1 MAPQNWVNPALDW
14 FKSIGWKP
22 QDFQLEVWDACFN
35 GYSGLLC
42 APTGSG
48 KTYALLIPF
57 LQNGL
62 SEKSKVT
69 SAGLQLIW
77 ITPIRAL
84 AKEIAIS
91 AQRAVEGLGLG
102 WQVGIRTGDTAQHI
116 RQHQLKNMP
125 QMLITTPESLQLLIS
140 NSSYPQIFK
149 NLKGIVV
156 DEWHEMVGS
165 KRGVQMQLALS
176 LMKSLTPA
184 LRIWGISATI
194 GNLEEATDVLF
205 GDYVISGK
213 IKQIKANIEKKIIVN
228 TIIPDQVDTYPW
240 AGHLGLRMAER
251 LIPLLQSGNSTLI
264 FTNTRAQCEIWYR
277 HLLELLPSLA
287 GQLAMHHGSMSREI
301 RDWVENALYEGALK
315 VVVCTSSLD
324 LGVDFRPVDNI
335 IQVGSPK
342 GIARFLQRAGRSGHQ
357 PGGVSKIYFLP
368 THALE
373 MLEGAAL
380 REAINGSGMEARI
393 PPVRCFDVLVQ
404 YLITRA
410 LGVGFEPDSVFEEI
424 KKTFAYRSITK
435 EEWQWVLAFIRFGGN
450 SLQAYPEYAKVEVQ
464 NGIWLVTDKT
474 IAKRHRLQIGTI
486 VSDPMLQIKYVKGG
500 FLGSVEEWFI
510 SSLKP
515 GEVFWFAGQALSLVR
530 IKDMTVQVQ
539 KSKEQKGKIPSWQG
553 GRLPLSS
560 ELGTY
565 LRNQIYALNKEES
578 TQAPEIQAL
587 RPLIQIQKMNAAIP
601 QENEFLL
608 EYFSSKEGYHLTC
621 YPFEGRL
628 VHEGLGALVAWRLS
642 KIKPQSFSIAMNDYG
657 IEWLSDTPIDLN
669 TDRLKILFSTD
680 HLIADLRESLNSM
693 ALASRRFRDIASIS
707 GLLFKGY
714 PGNNKKDRHLQ
725 ASGELFFKVF
735 QDYEPD
741 NLLLIQAY
749 EEALLYQMEENRL
762 FESLKRIEKQTF
774 LLKKCNKATP
784 FAFPIMVDRLREKL
798 SSEKLEDR
806 IKKMTLLLE
815 KQA

>member
-1 MAPQNWVNPALDW
+1 
-14 FKSIGWKP
+14 
-22 QDFQLEVWDACFN
+22 
-35 GYSGLLC
+35 
-42 APTGSG
+42 
-48 KTYALLIPF
+48 
-57 LQNGL
+57 
-62 SEKSKVT
+62 
-69 SAGLQLIW
+69 
-77 ITPIRAL
+77 
-84 AKEIAIS
+84 
-91 AQRAVEGLGLG
+91 
-102 WQVGIRTGDTAQHI
+102 
-116 RQHQLKNMP
+116 
-125 QMLITTPESLQLLIS
+125 
-140 NSSYPQIFK
+140 
-149 NLKGIVV
+149 
-156 DEWHEMVGS
+156 
-165 KRGVQMQLALS
+165 
-176 LMKSLTPA
+176 
-184 LRIWGISATI
+184 
-194 GNLEEATDVLF
+194 
-205 GDYVISGK
+205 
-213 IKQIKANIEKKIIVN
+213 
-228 TIIPDQVDTYPW
+228 
-240 AGHLGLRMAER
+240 
-251 LIPLLQSGNSTLI
+251 
-264 FTNTRAQCEIWYR
+264 
-277 HLLELLPSLA
+277 
-287 GQLAMHHGSMSREI
+287 
-301 RDWVENALYEGALK
+301 
-315 VVVCTSSLD
+315 
-324 LGVDFRPVDNI
+324 
-335 IQVGSPK
+335 
-342 GIARFLQRAGRSGHQ
+342 
-357 PGGVSKIYFLP
+357 
-368 THALE
+368 
-373 MLEGAAL
+373 
-380 REAINGSGMEARI
+380 
-393 PPVRCFDVLVQ
+393 
-404 YLITRA
+404 
-410 LGVGFEPDSVFEEI
+410 
-424 KKTFAYRSITK
+424 
-435 EEWQWVLAFIRFGGN
+435 
-450 SLQAYPEYAKVEVQ
+450 
-464 NGIWLVTDKT
+464 
-474 IAKRHRLQIGTI
+474 
-486 VSDPMLQIKYVKGG
+486 VKGG

>member
-1 MAPQNWVNPALDW
+1 M
-14 FKSIGWKP
+14 
-22 QDFQLEVWDACFN
+22 
-35 GYSGLLC
+35 
-42 APTGSG
+42 
-48 KTYALLIPF
+48 PF
-57 LQNGL
+57 LLKAINK
-62 SEKSKVT
+62 EK
-69 SAGLQLIW
+69 GLQLIW

-84 AKEIAIS
+84 AKEIELS
-91 AQRAVEGLGLG
+91 AQRAIEGLGLS
-102 WQVGIRTGDTAQHI
+102 WEVGIRTGDTSQNI
-116 RQHQLKNMP
+116 RKQQLKNIP
-125 QMLITTPESLQLLIS
+125 QLLITTPESLHLLLT
-140 NSSYPQIFK
+140 NPSYPEIFK
-149 NLKGIVV
+149 NLKDVVV

-176 LMKSLTPA
+176 LLTNIVPK
-184 LRIWGISATI
+184 LSIWGISATI
-194 GNLEEATDVLF
+194 GNLDEAADVLL
-205 GDYVISGK
+205 GEYILPDSRK
-213 IKQIKANIEKKIIVN
+213 LIKANIEKRIIVH
-228 TIIPDQVDTYPW
+228 TLIPDQVDSYPW
-240 AGHLGLRMAER
+240 AGHLGIRMADK
-251 LIPLLQSGNSTLI
+251 LIPLLLSGQSTLI

-301 RDWVENALYEGALK
+301 RDWVENALYQGTLK

-324 LGVDFRPVDNI
+324 LGVDFRPVDTI

-357 PGGVSKIYFLP
+357 PGGVSQIYFLP

-373 MLEGAAL
+373 MIEGAAL
-380 REAINGSGMEARI
+380 REAISENSMEARM

-410 LGVGFEPDSVFEEI
+410 LGVGFKPEEI
-424 KKTFAYRSITK
+424 FDEVKKTFAFNSISK
-435 EEWQWVLAFIRFGGN
+435 EEWEWVLVFIRYGGN

-464 NGIWLVTDKT
+464 NGIWLVTDKL

-486 VSDPMLQIKYVKGG
+486 VSDPVMQVKYVKGG
-500 FLGSVEEWFI
+500 FLGTIEEWFI

-515 GEVFWFAGQALSLVR
+515 GEVFWFAGQALILVR
-530 IKDMTVQVQ
+530 IKDMTVQVR

-560 ELGTY
+560 ELGRH
-565 LRNQIYALNKEES
+565 LRNQIYSLHNEEG
-578 TQAPEIQAL
+578 TQTPEIQAL
-587 RPLIQIQKMNAAIP
+587 KPLLAIQRNNAAIP
-601 QENEFLL
+601 RENEFLM

-628 VHEGLGALVAWRLS
+628 VHEAIGSLIAWRLS
-642 KIKPQSFSIAMNDYG
+642 KLKPQSFSIAMNDYG
-657 IEWLSDTPIDLN
+657 IEWLSDTPIEIDVTL
-669 TDRLKILFSTD
+669 LKQLFSSENLFQ
-680 HLIADLRESLNSM
+680 HLRESLNSI

-714 PGNNKKDRHLQ
+714 PGNHKKDKHLQ
-725 ASGELFFKVF
+725 ASGSLFFNVF

-741 NLLLIQAY
+741 NLLLLQAY
-749 EEALLYQMEENRL
+749 EEALSYQMEENRL
-762 FESLKRIEKQTF
+762 FEALKRIEKQTI

-815 KQA
+815 K

>member
-1 MAPQNWVNPALDW
+1 MASQHRFNPAIVW

-22 QDFQLEVWDACFN
+22 QHFQLEVWEACYY

-57 LQNGL
+57 LQNSL
-62 SEKSKVT
+62 VEKSKDA
-69 SAGLQLIW
+69 SKGLQLIW

-91 AQRAVEGLGLG
+91 AQRAVEGLGSD
-102 WQVGIRTGDTAQHI
+102 WQIGIRTGDTTQHI
-116 RQHQLKNMP
+116 RKHQLKNMP
-125 QMLITTPESLQLLIS
+125 QMLITTPESLQLLLS
-140 NSSYPQIFK
+140 NPSYPQIFK
-149 NLKGIVV
+149 HLKGIVV
-156 DEWHEMVGS
+156 DEWHEMIGS

-176 LMKSLTPA
+176 LMKALLPA
-184 LRIWGISATI
+184 LSIWGISATI
-194 GNLEEATDVLF
+194 GNLDEASEVLF
-205 GDYVISGK
+205 GDYVLPAERKRIN
-213 IKQIKANIEKKIIVN
+213 ANIEKKIIVH
-228 TIIPDQVDTYPW
+228 TMIPDKVDTYPW

-251 LIPLLQSGNSTLI
+251 LIPLLQSGHSTLI

-287 GQLAMHHGSMSREI
+287 GQMAMHHGSMSREI
-301 RDWVENALYEGALK
+301 RDWVENALYEGTLK

-357 PGGVSKIYFLP
+357 PGGVSQIYFLP

-380 REAINGSGMEARI
+380 REAISGNEMESRI
-393 PPVRCFDVLVQ
+393 PPIRCFDVLVQ
-404 YLITRA
+404 YLVTRA
-410 LGVGFEPDSVFEEI
+410 IGAGFVPDIAYEEI

-435 EEWQWVLAFIRFGGN
+435 EEWHWVLAFIRFGGN

-464 NGIWLVTDKT
+464 NGIWLVTDKV

-486 VSDPMLQIKYVKGG
+486 VSDPVLQVKFVKGG

-530 IKDMTVQVQ
+530 IKDMTVQVK
-539 KSKEQKGKIPSWQG
+539 KSKETKGKIPSWQG

-560 ELGTY
+560 ELGRY
-565 LRNQIYALNKEES
+565 LRNQIYALNQEDG

-587 RPLIQIQKMNAAIP
+587 RPLIKIQQMNAAIP

-608 EYFSSKEGYHLTC
+608 EYFTSKEGFHLTC

-628 VHEGLGALVAWRLS
+628 VHEGLGSLVAWRLS

-657 IEWLSDTPIDLN
+657 IEWLSDTPIDIHV
-669 TDRLKILFSTD
+669 DRLKNLFTTEN
-680 HLIADLRESLNSM
+680 LLPELRESLNSM

-741 NLLLIQAY
+741 NLLLMQAY
-749 EEALLYQMEENRL
+749 EEALLYQMEEIRL
-762 FESLKRIEKQTF
+762 HEALKRIEKQSF
-774 LLKKCNKATP
+774 LLKNCNKATP

-815 KQA
+815 KQG

>member
-1 MAPQNWVNPALDW
+1 MAFNKWSKPALDW
-14 FKSIGWKP
+14 FKKNNWRP
-22 QDFQLEVWDACFN
+22 QLFQLETWDACYN
-35 GYSGLLC
+35 GHSGLVC
-42 APTGSG
+42 APTGTG
-48 KTYALLIPF
+48 KTYALLMSF
-57 LQNGL
+57 LLKAINK
-62 SEKSKVT
+62 EK
-69 SAGLQLIW
+69 GLQLIW

-84 AKEIAIS
+84 AKEIELS
-91 AQRAVEGLGLG
+91 AQRAIEGLGLS
-102 WQVGIRTGDTAQHI
+102 WEVGIRTGDTSQNI
-116 RQHQLKNMP
+116 RKQQLKNIP
-125 QMLITTPESLQLLIS
+125 QLLITTPESLHLLLT
-140 NSSYPQIFK
+140 NPSYPEIFK
-149 NLKGIVV
+149 NLKGVVV

-176 LMKSLTPA
+176 LLTNIVPK
-184 LRIWGISATI
+184 LSIWGISATI
-194 GNLEEATDVLF
+194 GNLDEAADVLL
-205 GDYVISGK
+205 GEYILPDSRK
-213 IKQIKANIEKKIIVN
+213 LIKANIEKRIIVH
-228 TIIPDQVDTYPW
+228 TLIPDKVDSYPW
-240 AGHLGLRMAER
+240 AGHLGIRMADK
-251 LIPLLQSGNSTLI
+251 LIPHLLSGQSTLI

-301 RDWVENALYEGALK
+301 RDWVENALYQGTLK

-324 LGVDFRPVDNI
+324 LGVDFRPVDTI

-357 PGGVSKIYFLP
+357 PGGVSQIYFLP

-373 MLEGAAL
+373 MIEGAAL
-380 REAINGSGMEARI
+380 REAISENSMEARM

-410 LGVGFEPDSVFEEI
+410 LGVGFKPEEI
-424 KKTFAYRSITK
+424 FDEVKKTFAFNSISK
-435 EEWQWVLAFIRFGGN
+435 EEWEWVLVFIRYGGN

-464 NGIWLVTDKT
+464 NGIWLVTDKL

-486 VSDPMLQIKYVKGG
+486 VSDPVMQVKYVKGG
-500 FLGSVEEWFI
+500 FLGTIEEWFI

-515 GEVFWFAGQALSLVR
+515 GEVFWFAGQALILVR
-530 IKDMTVQVQ
+530 IKDMTVQVR

-560 ELGTY
+560 ELGRH
-565 LRNQIYALNKEES
+565 LRNQIYSLHNEEG
-578 TQAPEIQAL
+578 TQAPEIKAL
-587 RPLIQIQKMNAAIP
+587 KPLLEIQRNNSAIP
-601 QENEFLL
+601 MENEFLM

-628 VHEGLGALVAWRLS
+628 VHEAIGSLVAWRLS
-642 KIKPQSFSIAMNDYG
+642 KLKPQSFSIAMNDYG
-657 IEWLSDTPIDLN
+657 IEWLSDTPIEIDVTL
-669 TDRLKILFSTD
+669 LKQLFSSENLFQ
-680 HLIADLRESLNSM
+680 HLRESLNSI

-714 PGNNKKDRHLQ
+714 PGNHKKDKHLQ
-725 ASGELFFKVF
+725 ASGSLFFNVF

-741 NLLLIQAY
+741 NLLLLQAY
-749 EEALLYQMEENRL
+749 EEALSYQMEENRL
-762 FESLKRIEKQTF
+762 FEALKRIEKQTI

-815 KQA
+815 K

>member
-1 MAPQNWVNPALDW
+1 LKAIN
-14 FKSIGWKP
+14 K
-22 QDFQLEVWDACFN
+22 
-35 GYSGLLC
+35 
-42 APTGSG
+42 
-48 KTYALLIPF
+48 
-57 LQNGL
+57 
-62 SEKSKVT
+62 EK
-69 SAGLQLIW
+69 GLQLIW

-84 AKEIAIS
+84 AKEIELS
-91 AQRAVEGLGLG
+91 AQRAIEGLGLS
-102 WQVGIRTGDTAQHI
+102 WEVGIRTGDTSQNI
-116 RQHQLKNMP
+116 RKQQLKNIP
-125 QMLITTPESLQLLIS
+125 QLLITTPESLHLLLT
-140 NSSYPQIFK
+140 NPSYPEIFK
-149 NLKGIVV
+149 NLKGVVV

-176 LMKSLTPA
+176 LLTKIVPK
-184 LRIWGISATI
+184 LSIWGISATI
-194 GNLEEATDVLF
+194 GNLDEAADVLL
-205 GDYVISGK
+205 GEYILPDSRK
-213 IKQIKANIEKKIIVN
+213 LIKANIEKRIIVH
-228 TIIPDQVDTYPW
+228 TLIPDKVDSYPW
-240 AGHLGLRMAER
+240 AGHLGIRMADK
-251 LIPLLQSGNSTLI
+251 LIPLLLSGQSTLI

-301 RDWVENALYEGALK
+301 RDWVENALYQGTLK

-324 LGVDFRPVDNI
+324 LGVDFRPVDTI

-357 PGGVSKIYFLP
+357 PGGVSQIYFLP

-373 MLEGAAL
+373 MIEGAAL
-380 REAINGSGMEARI
+380 REAISENSMEARM

-410 LGVGFEPDSVFEEI
+410 LGVGFKPEEI
-424 KKTFAYRSITK
+424 FDEVKKTFAFNSISK
-435 EEWQWVLAFIRFGGN
+435 EEWEWVLVFIRYGGN

-464 NGIWLVTDKT
+464 NGIWLVTDKL

-486 VSDPMLQIKYVKGG
+486 VSDPVMQVKYVKGG
-500 FLGSVEEWFI
+500 FLGTIEEWFI

-515 GEVFWFAGQALSLVR
+515 GEVFWFAGQALILVR
-530 IKDMTVQVQ
+530 IKDMTVQVR

-560 ELGTY
+560 ELGRH
-565 LRNQIYALNKEES
+565 LRNQIYSLHNEEG
-578 TQAPEIQAL
+578 TQTPEIQAL
-587 RPLIQIQKMNAAIP
+587 KPLLAIQRNNAAIP
-601 QENEFLL
+601 RENEFLM

-628 VHEGLGALVAWRLS
+628 VHEAIGSLVAWRLS
-642 KIKPQSFSIAMNDYG
+642 KLKPQSFSIAMNDYG
-657 IEWLSDTPIDLN
+657 IEWLSDTPIEIEVTL
-669 TDRLKILFSTD
+669 LKQLFSSENLFQ
-680 HLIADLRESLNSM
+680 HLRESLNSI

-714 PGNNKKDRHLQ
+714 PGNHKKDKHLQ
-725 ASGELFFKVF
+725 ASGSLFFNVF

-741 NLLLIQAY
+741 NLLLLQAY
-749 EEALLYQMEENRL
+749 EEALSYQMEENRL
-762 FESLKRIEKQTF
+762 FEALKRIEKQTI

-815 KQA
+815 K

>member
-1 MAPQNWVNPALDW
+1 MAFNKWSKPALDW
-14 FKSIGWKP
+14 FKKNNWRP
-22 QDFQLEVWDACFN
+22 QLFQLETWDACYN
-35 GYSGLLC
+35 GHSGLVC
-42 APTGSG
+42 APTGTG
-48 KTYALLIPF
+48 KTYALLMPF
-57 LQNGL
+57 LLKAINK
-62 SEKSKVT
+62 EK
-69 SAGLQLIW
+69 GLQLIW

-84 AKEIAIS
+84 AKEIELS
-91 AQRAVEGLGLG
+91 AQRAIEGLGLS
-102 WQVGIRTGDTAQHI
+102 WEVGIRTGDTSQNI
-116 RQHQLKNMP
+116 RKQQLKNIP
-125 QMLITTPESLQLLIS
+125 QLLITTPESLHLLLT
-140 NSSYPQIFK
+140 NPSYPEIFK
-149 NLKGIVV
+149 NLKGVVV

-176 LMKSLTPA
+176 LLTNIVPK
-184 LRIWGISATI
+184 LSIWGISATI
-194 GNLEEATDVLF
+194 GNLDEAADVLL
-205 GDYVISGK
+205 GEYILPDSRK
-213 IKQIKANIEKKIIVN
+213 LIKANIEKRIIVH
-228 TIIPDQVDTYPW
+228 TLIPDKVDSYPW
-240 AGHLGLRMAER
+240 AGHLGIRMADK
-251 LIPLLQSGNSTLI
+251 LIPLLLSGQSTLI

-301 RDWVENALYEGALK
+301 RDWVENALYQGTLK

-324 LGVDFRPVDNI
+324 LGVDFRPVDTI

-357 PGGVSKIYFLP
+357 PGGVSQIYFLP

-373 MLEGAAL
+373 MIEGAAL
-380 REAINGSGMEARI
+380 REAISENSMEARM

-410 LGVGFEPDSVFEEI
+410 LGVGFKPEEI
-424 KKTFAYRSITK
+424 FDEVKKTFAFNSISK
-435 EEWQWVLAFIRFGGN
+435 EEWEWVLVFIRYGGN

-464 NGIWLVTDKT
+464 NGIWLVTDKL

-486 VSDPMLQIKYVKGG
+486 VSDPVMQVKYVKGG
-500 FLGSVEEWFI
+500 FLGTIEEWFI

-515 GEVFWFAGQALSLVR
+515 GEVFWFAGQALILVR
-530 IKDMTVQVQ
+530 IKDMTVQVR

-560 ELGTY
+560 ELGRH
-565 LRNQIYALNKEES
+565 LRNQIYSLHNEEG
-578 TQAPEIQAL
+578 TQTPEIQAL
-587 RPLIQIQKMNAAIP
+587 KPLLAIQRNNAAIP
-601 QENEFLL
+601 RENEFLM
-608 EYFSSKEGYHLTC
+608 EYFSSKEGYHLTS

-628 VHEGLGALVAWRLS
+628 VHEAIGSLVAWRLS
-642 KIKPQSFSIAMNDYG
+642 KLKPQSFSIAMNDYG
-657 IEWLSDTPIDLN
+657 IEWLSDTPIEIDVTL
-669 TDRLKILFSTD
+669 LKQLFSSENLFQ
-680 HLIADLRESLNSM
+680 HLRESLNSI

-714 PGNNKKDRHLQ
+714 PGNHKKDKHLQ
-725 ASGELFFKVF
+725 ASGSLFFNVF

-741 NLLLIQAY
+741 NLLLLQAY
-749 EEALLYQMEENRL
+749 EEALSYQMEENRL
-762 FESLKRIEKQTF
+762 FEALKRIEKQTI

-815 KQA
+815 K

>member
-1 MAPQNWVNPALDW
+1 
-14 FKSIGWKP
+14 
-22 QDFQLEVWDACFN
+22 
-35 GYSGLLC
+35 LLTNIV
-42 APTGSG
+42 P
-48 KTYALLIPF
+48 K
-57 LQNGL
+57 L
-62 SEKSKVT
+62 S
-69 SAGLQLIW
+69 
-77 ITPIRAL
+77 
-84 AKEIAIS
+84 
-91 AQRAVEGLGLG
+91 
-102 WQVGIRTGDTAQHI
+102 
-116 RQHQLKNMP
+116 
-125 QMLITTPESLQLLIS
+125 
-140 NSSYPQIFK
+140 
-149 NLKGIVV
+149 
-156 DEWHEMVGS
+156 
-165 KRGVQMQLALS
+165 
-176 LMKSLTPA
+176 
-184 LRIWGISATI
+184 IWGISATI
-194 GNLEEATDVLF
+194 GNLDEAADVLL
-205 GDYVISGK
+205 GEYILPDSRK
-213 IKQIKANIEKKIIVN
+213 LIKANIEKRIIVH
-228 TIIPDQVDTYPW
+228 TLIPDKVDSYPW
-240 AGHLGLRMAER
+240 AGHLGIRMADK
-251 LIPLLQSGNSTLI
+251 LIPLLLSGQSTLI

-301 RDWVENALYEGALK
+301 RDWVENALYQGTLK

-324 LGVDFRPVDNI
+324 LGVDFRPVDTI

-373 MLEGAAL
+373 MIEGAAL
-380 REAINGSGMEARI
+380 REAISENSMEARM

-410 LGVGFEPDSVFEEI
+410 LGVGFKPEEI
-424 KKTFAYRSITK
+424 FDEVKKTFAFNSISK
-435 EEWQWVLAFIRFGGN
+435 EEWEWVLVFIRYGGN

-464 NGIWLVTDKT
+464 NGIWLVTDKL

-486 VSDPMLQIKYVKGG
+486 VSDPVMQVKYVKGG
-500 FLGSVEEWFI
+500 FLGTIEEWFI

-515 GEVFWFAGQALSLVR
+515 GEVFWFAGQALILVR
-530 IKDMTVQVQ
+530 IKDMTVQVR

-560 ELGTY
+560 ELGRH
-565 LRNQIYALNKEES
+565 LRNQIYSLHNEEG
-578 TQAPEIQAL
+578 TQTPEIQAL
-587 RPLIQIQKMNAAIP
+587 KPLLAIQRNNAAIP
-601 QENEFLL
+601 RENEFLM

-628 VHEGLGALVAWRLS
+628 VHEAIGSLVAWRLS
-642 KIKPQSFSIAMNDYG
+642 KLKPQSFSIAMNDYG
-657 IEWLSDTPIDLN
+657 IEWLSDTPIEIDVTL
-669 TDRLKILFSTD
+669 LKQLFSSENLFQ
-680 HLIADLRESLNSM
+680 HLRESLNSI

-714 PGNNKKDRHLQ
+714 PGNHKKDKHLQ
-725 ASGELFFKVF
+725 ASGSLFFNVF

-741 NLLLIQAY
+741 NLLLLQAY
-749 EEALLYQMEENRL
+749 EEALSYQMEENRL
-762 FESLKRIEKQTF
+762 FEALKRIEKQTI

-815 KQA
+815 K